1 MTFSIRTTTHDPGD
15 LSGRDAD
22 LAQAIVAIFH
32 YSNPAFSI
40 RFQPR
45 IETNG
50 TPVAIFTRFL
60 GAGKIPLFHHIFSNQ
75 EGLKTAVLVNEFGE
89 IGTDN
94 DLVVSSSGNPFVA

>member
-60 GAGKIPLFHHIFSNQ
+60 GNTPVYLERLFKQ
-75 EGLKTAVLVNEFGE
+75 KANEQR
-89 IGTDN
+89 N
-94 DLVVSSSGNPFVA
+94 K